1 MIKFSLL
8 IPLFIL
14 LQSVNA
20 QSISLREDSVRVQ
33 ASTKYSD
40 PSFFRR
46 LFMGNNYRKEWQ
58 TPVQLPI
65 FKIKEMGFTPIELG
79 GGMQTKSLRMADANG
94 KEWVLRTVDKN
105 VEPNLPAKLK
115 NTIAE
120 KIVQDM
126 ISAAHPYAPLTIP
139 PMANAI
145 GLLVAS
151 PVFYAIP
158 DDPNL
163 GTYRSIFANTVCM
176 LEEREPGHLGTETK
190 STEEVLEKLKDKNDH
205 LVLQQQVLKA
215 RLLDMLIGDWDRH
228 ADQWRWGKADSGKLE
243 NYYAIPR
250 DRDQAY
256 FYSKGLLLK
265 MVKLFSYKHM
275 VSYDNDLDKLKSLS
289 WKSWGF
295 DGVFLNELDRNDWEK
310 EIMHFQQ
317 KLSND
322 LLNEAFKKLPP
333 EVYNISGKVLEQK
346 FKGRRDDLMHAGLK
360 YYKFLSHRVTING
373 TGKKEFFHIKGDQKN
388 LTVTIYDDKDGKPG
402 IKLYERNFDQ
412 RDTKF
417 IDINGMG
424 NEDQFLIA
432 EGCSSKIKLT
442 LKGGD
447 GADVYDLSGR
457 VRSTVYDDKTDGNK
471 VLNAS
476 RAKVKIK

>member
-1 MIKFSLL
+1 MIKFSVL
-8 IPLFIL
+8 IPLFFF
-14 LQSVNA
+14 LQSANA
-20 QSISLREDSVRVQ
+20 QSISLEGDSARVQ

-46 LFMGNNYRKEWQ
+46 FFMGKNYRKEWQ
-58 TPVQLPI
+58 TLVQLPI
-65 FKIKEMGFTPIELG
+65 FKIKEMGFTPTELG
-79 GGMQTKSLRMADANG
+79 GGMQTKSLRMSDAKG

-105 VEPNLPAKLK
+105 VEPNLPPKLR
-115 NTIAE
+115 NTLAE

-139 PMANAI
+139 PMADAI

-163 GTYRSIFANTVCM
+163 GKYRSIFANTICM
-176 LEEREPGHLGTETK
+176 LEEREPGHLGKETK
-190 STEEVLEKLKDKNDH
+190 STEEVLEKLKDENDH
-205 LVLQQQVLKA
+205 LVMQQQVLKA
-215 RLLDMLIGDWDRH
+215 RLMDMLIGDWDRH
-228 ADQWRWGKADSGKLE
+228 ADQWRWGKEDSGKLE
-243 NYYAIPR
+243 HYYAIPR

-265 MVKLFSYKHM
+265 LVKLFSLKHM
-275 VSYDNDLDKLKSLS
+275 VSYDDDLDKLKSLS

-310 EIMHFQQ
+310 EIVHIQQ
-317 KLSND
+317 KLSDD
-322 LLNEAFKKLPP
+322 LLSDAFKKLPP
-333 EVYNISGKVLEQK
+333 EVYVISGKKLEQK

-373 TGKKEFFHIKGDQKN
+373 TDKKEIFQIKSDQKK
-388 LTVTIYDDKDGKPG
+388 LTVSIYDDKDGKQG
-402 IKLYERNFDQ
+402 IKLYERNFDHA
-412 RDTKF
+412 DTKF

-424 NEDQFLIA
+424 NNDQFIIDEDA
-432 EGCSSKIKLT
+432 SSKIKLII
-442 LKGGD
+442 KGGA
-447 GADVYDLSGR
+447 GADVYDLNGK
-457 VRSTVYDDKTDGNK
+457 VRNTVHDDKSDGNK
-471 VLNAS
+471 VLNTS
-476 RAKVKIK
+476 NSKLRIM